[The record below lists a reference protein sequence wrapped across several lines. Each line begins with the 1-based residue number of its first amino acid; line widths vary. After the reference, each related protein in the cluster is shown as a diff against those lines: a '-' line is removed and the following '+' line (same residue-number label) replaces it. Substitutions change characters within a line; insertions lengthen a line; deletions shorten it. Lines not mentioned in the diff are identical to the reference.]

1 MCFVSVQYYLP
12 LPVSPL
18 ICVWHADLL
27 QNTSKPV
34 QMMKQRNKFNFM
46 FLEDVQAKI
55 VEIPYKGKELSMIV
69 LLPVEINGLKQVRL
83 VSPFLPSIT

>member
-1 MCFVSVQYYLP
+1 
-12 LPVSPL
+12 
-18 ICVWHADLL
+18 
-27 QNTSKPV
+27 
-34 QMMKQRNKFNFM
+34 MMKQNIEFNFM